1 MQPDAI
7 DRQLIEL
14 LTVNARLPAAVLGRK
29 LGLSR
34 TTIQSRIE
42 RLERNGA
49 ILGYTVRTAAP
60 ATAPLVKAHVL
71 VTLAPKQTAA
81 VEAMLRRIA
90 QVRELHAVSGAVDL
104 IAVVSGGSTAELDQV
119 IDQIGALDGVLRT
132 NSMILLSTRISR

>member
-60 ATAPLVKAHVL
+60 AVSPLVKAHVL

-104 IAVVSGGSTAELDQV
+104 IAVVSGSSTAELDQV